1 MLHLKAYLM
10 NKFYAGVDDPLDSS
24 IQCAPEDTH
33 DSASK
38 DALSNLNKDA

>member
-10 NKFYAGVDDPLDSS
+10 NKFYAAVDDPLDSS
-24 IQCAPEDTH
+24 IQYAPEDTL
-33 DSASK
+33 DGASK